1 MTKTADNTPDKT
13 MDKITDGTT
22 ALTLSAVNDALT
34 TIYGPGAPAQR
45 QRYQEALARF
55 RQLYGPGPVMIFRA
69 PGRVN
74 IIGEHTDYNHGFV
87 LPAALD
93 KDVLLLARP
102 RAGCEIHVANIEPV
116 FEPFHFT
123 LDQTIPPAPPG
134 HWSNYLR
141 GASQMVANQSPTMP
155 PGLDALVVGAAPF
168 GVPRGSGLSSSSA
181 LVVATA
187 VALAHFAGW
196 QPDLAQLAHLCADA
210 EWYVGTRG
218 GMMDHFAALL
228 SRRDHAL
235 FLDCLPDGSGQYTFR
250 HIPFP
255 PGHRLLV
262 IDSGV
267 HHDNVRGEYNQRVA
281 ACRAALLLLSR
292 AASPLPDLRAVQDI
306 PWPQIERELMDE
318 VTPAALAQM
327 GFDLGEIPGL
337 ALDDSLRVMACVRHV
352 WSENNRVLASV
363 AALERND
370 IEEVGRLLIEAH
382 ASARQDYRISTPELD
397 FLVDSA
403 GKLDGVAGARLT
415 GAGWGGC
422 VVVLAAAEAVD
433 QVEQALAAAY
443 QERFGRR
450 PPTFICQAGPGAGH
464 VVTVTL

>member
-1 MTKTADNTPDKT
+1 MRDA
-13 MDKITDGTT
+13 
-22 ALTLSAVNDALT
+22 ALAAVNDALT
-34 TIYGPGAPAQR
+34 PIYGPGAPAQR
-45 QRYQEALARF
+45 QRYRDALAYF
-55 RQLYGPGPVMIFRA
+55 RQLYGPGPVAILRA

-93 KDVLLLARP
+93 KDILLLARP
-102 RAGCEIHVANIEPV
+102 RADRELHVANIEPA

-123 LDQTIPPAPPG
+123 LAQTIPPAAPG

-141 GASQMVANQSPTMP
+141 GAGQMVANQSPTMP
-155 PGLDALVVGAAPF
+155 PGMDALVVGAAPF
-168 GVPRGSGLSSSSA
+168 GVPRGAGLSSSSA

-196 QPDLAQLAHLCADA
+196 QPDLAHLAHLCADA

-235 FLDCLPDGSGQYTFR
+235 FLDCLPDANGQYTFR

-255 PGHRLLV
+255 SSHRLLV
-262 IDSGV
+262 VDSGV

-281 ACRAALLLLSR
+281 ACRAALLLLER
-292 AASPLPDLRAVQDI
+292 LAPPMPDLRVLQDA
-306 PWPQIERELMDE
+306 PWPRIERELVGE
-318 VTPAALAQM
+318 ITPAELAQM
-327 GFDLGEIPGL
+327 GLKLDEIPGV
-337 ALDDSLRVMACVRHV
+337 APDNPLRVMACVRHV
-352 WSENNRVLASV
+352 WSENNRVLATI

-370 IEEVGRLLIEAH
+370 VEEVGRLLIEAH
-382 ASARQDYRISTPELD
+382 ASARDDYQISTPELD
-397 FLVDSA
+397 FLVDTA
-403 GKLDGVAGARLT
+403 GRLDGVAGARLT

-422 VVVLAAAEAVD
+422 VVVLVAAGAVN

-443 QERFGRR
+443 QGRFGRR
-450 PPTFICQAGPGAGH
+450 PPTFVCQAGPGAGH